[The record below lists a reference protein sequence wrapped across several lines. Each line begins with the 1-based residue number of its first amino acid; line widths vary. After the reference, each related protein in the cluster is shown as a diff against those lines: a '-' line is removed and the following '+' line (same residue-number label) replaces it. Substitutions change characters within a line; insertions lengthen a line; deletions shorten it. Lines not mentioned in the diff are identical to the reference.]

1 MTKITDSDLLKK
13 MEEAL
18 GHDLEV
24 HGINP
29 TYFIGNN
36 DMEVFYTDGK
46 DILVKVLLNE
56 QESAIPV
63 KTDIWPYYHWNE
75 VKEYYQKRLSPLP

>member
-46 DILVKVLLNE
+46 SYIDGGHIDKGGENGTCSKGKDVK
-56 QESAIPV
+56 
-63 KTDIWPYYHWNE
+63 WPWIVNI
-75 VKEYYQKRLSPLP
+75 